1 MVATLL
7 RLRLR
12 LLGNSLKRSTW
23 QLVATI
29 IGGLYALCVL
39 IGVAAG
45 LVALGIFGSLETI
58 TTVIILAGS
67 AVTLGWVL
75 FPLVLTGIEQS
86 LDPARL
92 AQFPVPLRTLL
103 IALTLAGLLGIPGIV
118 TTLTGLTTAAAWFR
132 FPLAA
137 VAAVVC
143 SILGVLIAV
152 VASRAVSAASVGLQS
167 SRRAR
172 ELSGI
177 LILIPLMLLGPIIIG
192 LSRGVADAAG
202 ALPAI
207 ADGLGWTPLG
217 AAWAVPAAL
226 AASDPLGAVL
236 RLVIALTTLAA
247 LFWLWRFALAR
258 ALVTPAAGTART
270 RVRGKLGAFALVPQT
285 PAGAVAAR
293 CLIYWRRDPRY
304 ARQLI
309 VVPLIPALLWFYSVL
324 NGATDLVMWTGP
336 LIGFTFALT
345 LAADISYDGTAFATH
360 LIDGVSGRDDRVG
373 RLAALAVFAVPITLI
388 LAVGG
393 VAVANQWQHLPTLL
407 GLSIGSLL
415 TGFGVVSVSSARY
428 VMPVPQ
434 AGDNPF
440 KAAPGATFTTGLQ
453 MFVVWGIVLALLI
466 PTGVLAVISFFS
478 DSSVFGWGA
487 LACGVVLG
495 VVVLV
500 AGVRVGGSL
509 LDRTGPGL
517 LLSLR
522 RLRGS

>member
-23 QLVATI
+23 QLVGTI
-29 IGGLYALCVL
+29 IGGLYALFMLFAV
-39 IGVAAG
+39 GAG
-45 LVALGIFGSLETI
+45 LVALGIFGTVETI
-58 TTVIILAGS
+58 TVVVVLGGS
-67 AVTLGWVL
+67 ALTLGWVL
-75 FPLVLTGIEQS
+75 FPLILTGIEQS
-86 LDPARL
+86 LEPARL
-92 AQFPVPLRTLL
+92 AQFPIPLRTLL
-103 IALTLAGLLGIPGIV
+103 VALTFAGLLGIPGIV
-118 TTLTGLTTAAAWFR
+118 TTLAGLTTAAAWWR
-132 FPLAA
+132 YPLAA
-137 VAAVVC
+137 AAAVVC

-152 VASRAVSAASVGLQS
+152 VASRTVAALSVGLQS

-177 LILIPLMLLGPIIIG
+177 LILVPLMLLGPIIIG
-192 LSRGVADAAG
+192 LTRGIADAAST
-202 ALPAI
+202 LPAI
-207 ADGLGWTPLG
+207 ADALGWTPLG
-217 AAWAVPAAL
+217 AAWAAPAAL
-226 AASDPLGAVL
+226 ATSDFAGAGL
-236 RLVIALTTLAA
+236 RLLVAVVTLAA
-247 LFWLWRFALAR
+247 LFWVWRYALAR
-258 ALVTPAAGTART
+258 ALVSPASGATRT
-270 RVRGKLGAFALVPQT
+270 RSRGKLGAFALVPQT

-324 NGATDLVMWTGP
+324 NGANDLVMWTGP

-345 LAADISYDGTAFATH
+345 LATDISYDGTAFATH
-360 LIDGVSGRDDRVG
+360 LIDGVSGRDDRLG
-373 RLAALAVFAVPITLI
+373 RLAALAVFALPVTLI

-393 VAVANQWQHLPTLL
+393 VALVGQWQHLPTIL

-415 TGFGVVSVSSARY
+415 TGLGVVSVSSARY

-440 KAAPGATFTTGLQ
+440 KSAPGATFTSGLQ
-453 MFVVWGIVLALLI
+453 LFVVWGIVLALLV

-478 DSSVFGWGA
+478 DSSIFGWSA
-487 LACGVVLG
+487 LACGVIVG
-495 VVVLV
+495 VIVMI
-500 AGVRVGGSL
+500 AGVRIGGSL
-509 LDRTGPGL
+509 LDRTGPRL

-522 RLRGS
+522 MLRGS